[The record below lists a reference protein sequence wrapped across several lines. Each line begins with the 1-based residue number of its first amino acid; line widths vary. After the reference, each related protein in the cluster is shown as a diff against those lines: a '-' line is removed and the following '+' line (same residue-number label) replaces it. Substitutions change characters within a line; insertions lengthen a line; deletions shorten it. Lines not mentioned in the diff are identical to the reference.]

1 MVYNF
6 SDKTSAGSG
15 MKFMSNQQLADELPN
30 QLLQNLKDAESI
42 LLLKIIFGEMI
53 LLTYN

>member
-15 MKFMSNQQLADELPN
+15 MKSMSNQQLADELPN
-30 QLLQNLKDAESI
+30 QLLQDLKDAKSI

>member
-15 MKFMSNQQLADELPN
+15 MKSMSNQQLADELPN
-30 QLLQNLKDAESI
+30 QLLQYLKDAKSI

>member
-6 SDKTSAGSG
+6 SDKTSAASG
-15 MKFMSNQQLADELPN
+15 MKSMSNQQLADELPN

>member
-15 MKFMSNQQLADELPN
+15 MKSMSNQQLADELPN

-42 LLLKIIFGEMI
+42 LLLKIIFG
-53 LLTYN
+53 

>member
-15 MKFMSNQQLADELPN
+15 MKSMSNQQLADELPN